1 MKECRICN
9 VILDGDNHS
18 DFICDKHISSGLSRS
33 FDGLIFNYEQ
43 QVKQLE
49 SILKSI
55 LIETENGLRIRQLT
69 RNKIID
75 LLGTWNQYMCLIDT

>member
-43 QVKQLE
+43 QIKQLE
-49 SILKSI
+49 DQLHKITLLAYADHNDEIIKILEQK
-55 LIETENGLRIRQLT
+55 
-69 RNKIID
+69 
-75 LLGTWNQYMCLIDT
+75 